1 MKPPTEGP
9 KTGVVTFLD
18 VLGWKGVY
26 NRKENP
32 ISSLTVLIEGAIKLA
47 ERKQRGRTMNAI
59 KVRSISDTIGIFT
72 HASGTNSEISDIID
86 IHGEICQWLIPQSIE
101 SEIPVRGAISFGEFQ
116 IFDQIFVGKAID
128 EAASWHE
135 QSDWIGVH
143 LTPSAEFIY
152 VPRPNSKTWLKYAP
166 PHKTKI
172 AWQPH
177 CVNWASAWEEPRREE
192 DAIKDKFRRLGPIV
206 PEIAGKFVNTLAFL
220 HAAAKLADAPLEGAS
235 VNSEIPEE
243 ETETEEFAE

>member
-26 NRKENP
+26 DRKHDA
-32 ISSLTVLIEGAIKLA
+32 ISSLTVLIEGVRKQA
-47 ERKQRGRTMNAI
+47 ERKQRGRTMNPNE
-59 KVRSISDTIGIFT
+59 VRSISDTIGIFT

-143 LTPSAEFIY
+143 LTPSAEFVY

-177 CVNWASAWEEPRREE
+177 CVNWASEWEEPWQEE
-192 DAIKDKFRRLGPIV
+192 EAIKEKFLRLGPII
-206 PEIAGKFVNTLAFL
+206 PEIAGKFINTLAFINAVN
-220 HAAAKLADAPLEGAS
+220 AAAEAA
-235 VNSEIPEE
+235 EIKAEKETEPEE
-243 ETETEEFAE
+243 VDG

>member
-143 LTPSAEFIY
+143 LTPSAEFVY
-152 VPRPNSKTWLKYAP
+152 VPRPNSKAWLKYAP

-177 CVNWASAWEEPRREE
+177 CVNWASEWEEPWQEE
-192 DAIKDKFRRLGPIV
+192 EAIKEKFLRLGPII
-206 PEIAGKFVNTLAFL
+206 PEIAGKFINTLAFIKAVN
-220 HAAAKLADAPLEGAS
+220 AAAEA
-235 VNSEIPEE
+235 VEIKAEKETEPEE
-243 ETETEEFAE
+243 VDG

>member
-1 MKPPTEGP
+1 MKPTPTEP
-9 KTGVVTFLD
+9 KSGVVTFLD

-26 NRKENP
+26 DRKQDA
-32 ISSLTVLIEGAIKLA
+32 IHSLTLLIEGVRKQA
-47 ERKQRGRTMNAI
+47 ERKQRGRTMNTI
-59 KVRSISDTIGIFT
+59 EVRSISDTIGIFT
-72 HASGTNSEISDIID
+72 HAAGRNSEISDIID

-143 LTPSAEFIY
+143 LTPSAEFVY
-152 VPRPNSKTWLKYAP
+152 VPRPGSKTWLKYAP

-177 CVNWASAWEEPRREE
+177 CVNWASTWEEPRREE

-220 HAAAKLADAPLEGAS
+220 KVATEMSAAAEEPDQDE
-235 VNSEIPEE
+235 SEIPEQ
-243 ETETEEFAE
+243 ETKPQEVEG